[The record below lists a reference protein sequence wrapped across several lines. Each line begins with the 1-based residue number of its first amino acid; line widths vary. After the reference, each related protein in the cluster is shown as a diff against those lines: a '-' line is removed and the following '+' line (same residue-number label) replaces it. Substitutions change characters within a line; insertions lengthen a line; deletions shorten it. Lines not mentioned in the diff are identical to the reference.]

1 MENQII
7 KTKELRRKLD
17 DTLQEVKKLED
28 SKETMLAT
36 VKIQEAIMWLGMNLK
51 RLGNADPYP
60 DSKNPNSGTIVHP
73 TADGLKM

>member
-7 KTKELRRKLD
+7 KTKELRHKLD
-17 DTLQEVKKLED
+17 DVLQEVKELED
-28 SKETMLAT
+28 SQETIIST
-36 VKIQEAIMWLGMNLK
+36 IKIQEAIMWLGMNLK